1 MSVTEPPRLVPSLS
15 SRTFV
20 CSAVSPEPRSI
31 PWRIV
36 HDLDDTPHPVSRG
49 AADYI
54 DRIMGAPIIALSALA
69 PRSLARSEPLQQV
82 MQLRARI
89 ADLLE
94 AVAVNAADLERRG
107 AAVPRS
113 SAASTASGDD
123 DTAGSGPAW
132 VLSEQPTPLR
142 NAVRTSPAA
151 AAAFRDCSRVFCKTV
166 GDRLAFMAESVEL
179 LPLSLIVCI
188 DEDGHERVT
197 PRLAAA
203 ARAIEQYA
211 VTRGLLARPNASRG
225 ADASPS

>member
-1 MSVTEPPRLVPSLS
+1 MDEPPLITLLPPQTS
-15 SRTFV
+15 
-20 CSAVSPEPRSI
+20 VSPEPRPI

-36 HDLDDTPHPVSRG
+36 HDLDDTPFPVSRG

-69 PRSLARSEPLQQV
+69 PRSLARSEALQLV

-94 AVAVNAADLERRG
+94 AVAVNAAEVERQGSALPRPS
-107 AAVPRS
+107 AV
-113 SAASTASGDD
+113 SAASGDD
-123 DTAGSGPAW
+123 DCAGPAW

-142 NAVRTSPAA
+142 NAVQSSPAA
-151 AAAFRDCSRVFCKTV
+151 AAAFRDCSRLVRKTV

-179 LPLSLIVCI
+179 LPLSLIVRI
-188 DEDGHERVT
+188 DEDGQDRVT

-211 VTRGLLARPNASRG
+211 VSRGLLTPSGDSRG
-225 ADASPS
+225 PGSSPS